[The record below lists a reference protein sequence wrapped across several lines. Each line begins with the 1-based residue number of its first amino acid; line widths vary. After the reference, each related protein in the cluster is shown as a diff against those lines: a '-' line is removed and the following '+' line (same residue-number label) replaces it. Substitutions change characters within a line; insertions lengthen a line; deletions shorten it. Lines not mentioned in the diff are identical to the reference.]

1 MFIFWAKK
9 PTCLILYPSLKNL
22 TTDNVH
28 SSKSEKKPDS
38 NAIRLAV
45 LRAIL
50 IRGSK
55 KEKKNQQSAEALKK
69 CTLHAPG
76 LGKKWFQSG

>member
-1 MFIFWAKK
+1 MYRFCAKK
-9 PTCLILYPSLKNL
+9 TGVTIMYLALR
-22 TTDNVH
+22 
-28 SSKSEKKPDS
+28 EKKLDS

>member
-1 MFIFWAKK
+1 MYRFCAKK
-9 PTCLILYPSLKNL
+9 L
-22 TTDNVH
+22 TTGVTIMYIALR
-28 SSKSEKKPDS
+28 EKKLDS